1 MQLGL
6 QFVQIVCNV
15 GVAGLQSLPLLGVLH
30 DLVGLGALLER
41 VSGQDLPV
49 VKHALREGLAASVG
63 SQVSSEAEGL
73 VDGQIGLHHEHGGA
87 GGLGLLEHMT
97 SPSVEHTVDTSHSVL
112 RTLREEEKIRINH
125 SQIWKL
131 WELPTVARVAR

>member
-49 VKHALREGLAASVG
+49 VEHALREGLAAGVG
-63 SQVSSEAEGL
+63 PQVGREAEGL
-73 VDGQIGLHHEHGGA
+73 VDGQVRLDHEHGGA
-87 GGLGLLEHMT
+87 GGLGLLEHVA
-97 SPSVEHTVDTSHSVL
+97 SPSVEHTVDAAHSVL
-112 RTLREEEKIRINH
+112 GTLDKER
-125 SQIWKL
+125 L
-131 WELPTVARVAR
+131 V

>member
-49 VKHALREGLAASVG
+49 VEHALREGLAAGVG
-63 SQVSSEAEGL
+63 PQVGREAEGL
-73 VDGQIGLHHEHGGA
+73 VDGQVRLDHEHGGA
-87 GGLGLLEHMT
+87 GGLGLLEHVA
-97 SPSVEHTVDTSHSVL
+97 SPSVEHTVDAAHSVL
-112 RTLREEEKIRINH
+112 GTLDKERLVGSLIKGRQ
-125 SQIWKL
+125 SQA
-131 WELPTVARVAR
+131 E